1 MNGSLIT
8 PKLITKRSMKIM
20 PSGEKITQEKIIRAV
35 LDTSFV
41 KSVGATS
48 LADIADKLG
57 IKKASL
63 YNHYANREAI
73 MEDTSRWC
81 GDFMRKT
88 TFIPS
93 DMDAIAQKYPADT
106 VLKGIVNRW
115 FKMNEKE
122 PMFQIYS
129 FLESEKYFST
139 DAAKIVSECRN
150 KLIDQTTSA
159 LCSLVA
165 AKKIRKLDAAAAHG
179 AAVWFTG
186 AVRDMLDTYLV
197 GRKTDIRSNPETGAG
212 ALFSALPQSTTGFTE
227 CDRLVEQFC
236 ALLKS

>member
-1 MNGSLIT
+1 MS
-8 PKLITKRSMKIM
+8 
-20 PSGEKITQEKIIRAV
+20 SGEKITQEKIIRAV

-63 YNHYANREAI
+63 YNHYPNRDAI
-73 MEDTSRWC
+73 LEDAARWC
-81 GDFMRKT
+81 GDYMRKT

-93 DMDAIAQKYPADT
+93 DMDATARKYPADT
-106 VLKGIVNRW
+106 VLKGLVNRW

-139 DAAKIVSECRN
+139 GAAKIVAECRS

-165 AKKIRKLDAAAAHG
+165 AKKIRTLDAAEAHG

-186 AVRDMLDTYLV
+186 AVRDMLDNYLV
-197 GRKTDIRSNPETGAG
+197 NRKTTIRSNPETGAG
-212 ALFSALPQSTTGFTE
+212 ALFSSLPQNTGDFSE
-227 CDRLVEQFC
+227 FDRLVEQFC
-236 ALLKS
+236 SLLLKA